1 MHRMKLSFV
10 YKEKKVNP
18 YNTCFCIENIYN
30 DGE

>member
-18 YNTCFCIENIYN
+18 YNTCFYIENIYN